1 MIMAL
6 AWLTGRQ
13 VLGSGLDNREVF
25 IATTGRLQR
34 KTSLDRNW
42 NNVNEQS
49 LNNGDP
55 PIKYSSLDL
64 MVDSVAEIPALSFDL
79 LPDFT
84 EAVRFSVKLFP

>member
-13 VLGSGLDNREVF
+13 VLGYELDNREVF
-25 IATTGRLQR
+25 IATMGRLQR

-55 PIKYSSLDL
+55 SDKSIRPSI
-64 MVDSVAEIPALSFDL
+64 
-79 LPDFT
+79 
-84 EAVRFSVKLFP
+84 